1 MVHGEK
7 IESSRTPELLEMESS
22 IGAPTGVF
30 QPVVPIYGGKVRKA
44 PTSVGRFV
52 YAVILPNGKVN
63 LDLLGLDGC
72 KVYLIPHRD
81 VAAVVSDYPVGTV
94 SLVRKNLSP
103 YHDVTRR
110 FAEICT
116 TIPARF
122 GQIAEDGEEVLGLLR
137 RHYPRIRKELERLDQ
152 KVEMGV
158 KVFWEADDFF
168 GSLVNTDVELRE
180 LRDRTFSRQSP
191 PTTLELIQ
199 LGEFVSHRIKTRKE
213 AISQKV
219 VSVLRTASAEEKI
232 DEPGEDKIIM
242 SGWFLVSR
250 ARQMDFV
257 ELVNKAASLIGEEYA
272 VRVGG
277 PWAPFN
283 FVEHIEL
290 EM

>member
-1 MVHGEK
+1 M
-7 IESSRTPELLEMESS
+7 ESSRAPKLLEMESS
-22 IGAPTGVF
+22 IAAPAVFF
-30 QPVVPIYGGKVRKA
+30 QPVVPIYREKVGKLS
-44 PTSVGRFV
+44 TSAGRFV
-52 YAVILPNGKVN
+52 YAVILPNGKVS

-72 KVYLIPHRD
+72 KVYMILYRD

-94 SLVRKNLSP
+94 SLIRKNLSP

-158 KVFWEADDFF
+158 KVFWETDDFF
-168 GSLVNTDVELRE
+168 GALVHSDTELRE
-180 LRDRTFSRQSP
+180 LRNRAFSKQSP

-219 VSVLRTASAEEKI
+219 VSVLRTASAEEKL
-232 DEPGEDKIIM
+232 DESGEDKIIM
-242 SGWFLVSR
+242 SGWFLVSK
-250 ARQMDFV
+250 ARQGDFV

-272 VRVGG
+272 VKVGG